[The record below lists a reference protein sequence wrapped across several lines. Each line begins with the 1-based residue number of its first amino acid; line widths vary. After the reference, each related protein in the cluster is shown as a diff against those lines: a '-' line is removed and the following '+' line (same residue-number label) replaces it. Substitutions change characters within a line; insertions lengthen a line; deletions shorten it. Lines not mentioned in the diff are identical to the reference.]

1 MDAGD
6 SEMRHVSGSKQENV
20 QRGTRMARARSA
32 REGFAFAGPHWQ
44 DLRVIVG
51 RYLPDAEPLRRLV
64 PLLLAGFAAAAAIGF
79 AVQLMHGKRAAFETA
94 QHRLELIADSAAANL
109 KDKTL
114 KPDSD
119 WQKALAESLPRG
131 AAVEGRTILL
141 ADAESGIRARA
152 PLDGAPSGDLL
163 TILGPQQPL
172 TTFGA
177 EAGVLR
183 LTLLDGTDALVTV
196 RNVRDAQLA
205 FIQPVEAALAD
216 WRQGARIEITLLVL
230 TGLVLVLLAGGLW
243 YLAPTSARVESR
255 PLAMELTEALPGCG
269 VWRWNLAR
277 GHVHWSM
284 PMYRLLGLQPEDKAM
299 AFGVIARALHP
310 EDDLRGEIDRHL
322 REGASAF
329 DRCFRL
335 RHAAGHW
342 VNFRLRGQITRG
354 LHDREPVLTGMAVIA
369 DHDVVLGSADENA
382 RLRDAV
388 ETISEAFVLWDK
400 DNRLVMCNSKY
411 QQFHGLSD
419 DTVRPGSP
427 YDEVI
432 AAASEPIVSKRVAVA
447 GSNDDDSRTY
457 EAQIEDGRWLHIN
470 ERRTRD
476 GGYVSVGTDI
486 TVLKASQ
493 QRLADSEQQL
503 RASVAELRVSRREL
517 EQQKQQLVDLAE
529 KYALEKN
536 RAEAAN
542 RAKSEFLANIS
553 HELRTPLNAVIGFS
567 EVMQQGLF
575 GPIGHP
581 KYQEYA
587 RDILASGGY
596 LLEVINDILDMSKIE
611 AGRMS
616 LDVGRVDLADIVA
629 DSMKV
634 VSQAAAERNITLAR
648 HGPQHLPLEADRR
661 ALKQVFLNLL
671 SNAVKFTRDGGSVD
685 VHLSRSR
692 GYVKIAIRDTGI
704 GIAEADIAKLGRP
717 FEQVE
722 NQFSKSHQGSGLGL
736 AISRALVELHGGTLR
751 IMSRESQGT
760 TVTCMLPLRP
770 VIAAEEP
777 KLAASA

>member
-1 MDAGD
+1 
-6 SEMRHVSGSKQENV
+6 
-20 QRGTRMARARSA
+20 MARARSA
-32 REGFAFAGPHWQ
+32 REGFGFAGLHWQ
-44 DLRVIVG
+44 DLRTIVG
-51 RYLPDAEPLRRLV
+51 SYLPDAEPLRRLV
-64 PLLLAGFAAAAAIGF
+64 PILLACFVAAAAIGF
-79 AVQLMHGKRAAFETA
+79 TVQLMHGERAAYATA
-94 QHRLELIADSAAANL
+94 EHRLELIADNAAANL
-109 KDKTL
+109 KDNAL
-114 KPDSD
+114 EAEGD
-119 WQKALAESLPRG
+119 WQKALAESLPKG
-131 AAVEGRTILL
+131 AAIDGRIVLL
-141 ADAESGIRARA
+141 ADGDSRIRARA
-152 PLDGAPSGDLL
+152 PLEGTPSGDLL

-177 EAGVLR
+177 EAGIQR
-183 LTLLDGTDALVTV
+183 LTLHDGTDALVTV
-196 RNVRDAQLA
+196 RNVADAQLA
-205 FIQPVEAALAD
+205 FIQPVDAALAD
-216 WRQGARIEITLLVL
+216 WRHGARIEITLLVV

-243 YLAPTSARVESR
+243 YLAPTASAREAGGTFAR
-255 PLAMELTEALPGCG
+255 ELTEALPGCG

-277 GHVHWSM
+277 GHVEWSA
-284 PMYRLLGLQPEDKAM
+284 PMYRLLGLQPADKSMSYGA
-299 AFGVIARALHP
+299 IARALHP

-322 REGASAF
+322 REGATTF

-335 RHAAGHW
+335 RHGAGHW
-342 VNFRLRGQITRG
+342 VNVRLRGRITRG
-354 LHDREPVLTGMAVIA
+354 SHDREPVLTGMAVIA
-369 DHDVVLGSADENA
+369 DPDVVLGSADENA

-388 ETISEAFVLWDK
+388 ETISEAFVLWDR

-447 GSNDDDSRTY
+447 GTDDDDSRTY

-486 TVLKASQ
+486 TVLKESQ

-634 VSQAAAERNITLAR
+634 VSQAASERNITLAR

-751 IMSRESQGT
+751 ITSREGQGT

-770 VIAAEEP
+770 GIAAEEP

>member
-1 MDAGD
+1 
-6 SEMRHVSGSKQENV
+6 
-20 QRGTRMARARSA
+20 MARARSA
-32 REGFAFAGPHWQ
+32 RGGFAFAGPHWQ
-44 DLRVIVG
+44 DLRALVG
-51 RYLPDAEPLRRLV
+51 RHLPDAELLRRLV
-64 PLLLAGFAAAAAIGF
+64 PFLLAAFTAVALIGF
-79 AVQLMHGKRAAFETA
+79 TFQLIQAKRAALDA
-94 QHRLELIADSAAANL
+94 ARHQLALIADNTASNL
-109 KDKTL
+109 KNKTL
-114 KPDSD
+114 SSSTS
-119 WQKALAESLPRG
+119 WQSALAASLPRG
-131 AAVEGRTILL
+131 ATAAGRTAFL
-141 ADAESGIRARA
+141 ADAEGDIQGHA
-152 PLDGAPSGDLL
+152 PLDGSHSRNLL

-183 LTLLDGTDALVTV
+183 ITLLDGTDAIVTV
-196 RNVRDAQLA
+196 RNVPQTDAQLA
-205 FIQPVEAALAD
+205 FVQPVGAALAD
-216 WRQGARIEITLLVL
+216 WRREAGLEITLLVL
-230 TGLVLVLLAGGLW
+230 TGFVLVLLAGALW
-243 YLAPTSARVESR
+243 HLAPTASR
-255 PLAMELTEALPGCG
+255 DDGGALAKELTEALPGCG

-277 GHVHWSM
+277 GHVQWSA
-284 PMYRLLGLQPEDKAM
+284 PMYRLLGLEPRDKAM
-299 AFGVIARALHP
+299 AFRVISQALHP
-310 EDDLRGEIDRHL
+310 EDDLRGEVDRHL
-322 REGASAF
+322 REGASLF
-329 DRCFRL
+329 DGCFRL
-335 RHAAGHW
+335 RHADGHW
-342 VNFRLRGQITRG
+342 VGFRLRGHITRS
-354 LHDREPVLTGMAVIA
+354 LIDREPRLTGIAVIA
-369 DHDVVLGSADENA
+369 DYNVAPGSADENA

-388 ETISEAFVLWDK
+388 ETISEAFVLWDR

-411 QQFHGLSD
+411 QQFHGLPD

-447 GSNDDDSRTY
+447 GTNDDDSRTY

-486 TVLKASQ
+486 TVLKESQ

-503 RASVAELRVSRREL
+503 RASVAELRLSRREL

-567 EVMQQGLF
+567 EVMQQALF
-575 GPIGHP
+575 GPLGHP

-587 RDILASGGY
+587 RDIYASGAY

-616 LDVGRVDLADIVA
+616 LDAGSVDLADIVE

-634 VSQAAAERNITLAR
+634 VSQTAAERNIALAR
-648 HGPQHLPLEADRR
+648 HGPQHLVLEADRR

-692 GYVKIAIRDTGI
+692 GHVKIAIKDTGI
-704 GIAEADIAKLGRP
+704 GIPETDIAKLGRP

-736 AISRALVELHGGTLR
+736 AISRALIELHGGSLR
-751 IMSRESQGT
+751 ITSREGQGT
-760 TVTCMLPLRP
+760 TVTCTLPVRP
-770 VIAAEEP
+770 VMAEEQP

>member
-1 MDAGD
+1 
-6 SEMRHVSGSKQENV
+6 
-20 QRGTRMARARSA
+20 MARVRSA
-32 REGFAFAGPHWQ
+32 RDGFAYAGPHWQ
-44 DLRVIVG
+44 DLRAIVG
-51 RYLPDAEPLRRLV
+51 RHLPNAELLRRLV
-64 PLLLAGFAAAAAIGF
+64 PLLLIGF
-79 AVQLMHGKRAAFETA
+79 VLVALTGFTFQIIHSKHTALDAASHQLA
-94 QHRLELIADSAAANL
+94 LIADSTSLNL
-109 KDKTL
+109 KERTL
-114 KPDSD
+114 ASSTD
-119 WQKALAESLPRG
+119 WQGALADSLPKS
-131 AAVEGRTILL
+131 ATADGRSALL
-141 ADAESGIRARA
+141 ADAEGTIQARA
-152 PLDGAPSGDLL
+152 PLGGSRAGNLL

-183 LTLLDGTDALVTV
+183 LSLLDGTDAIVTV
-196 RNVRDAQLA
+196 RNVPQTDAQLA
-205 FIQPVEAALAD
+205 FVQPIDAALTEWSAA
-216 WRQGARIEITLLVL
+216 ARIEITLLVL
-230 TGLVLVLLAGGLW
+230 TGLVLALLAGGLW
-243 YLAPTSARVESR
+243 YLAPTTANADDGA
-255 PLAMELTEALPGCG
+255 LAKELTEALPGCG

-277 GHVHWSM
+277 GHVHWSA
-284 PMYRLLGLQPEDKAM
+284 PMYRLLGLEPSAKAM
-299 AFGVIARALHP
+299 AFRAISQALHP
-310 EDDLRGEIDRHL
+310 DDDLRGEIDRHL
-322 REGASAF
+322 REGSTVF
-329 DRCFRL
+329 DGCFRL
-335 RHAAGHW
+335 RHARGNW
-342 VNFRLRGQITRG
+342 VNLRLRGHITRT
-354 LHDREPVLTGMAVIA
+354 LPDREPCLTGIAVIA
-369 DHDVVLGSADENA
+369 EQDLAPGSADENA

-388 ETISEAFVLWDK
+388 ETISEAFVLWDR

-411 QQFHGLSD
+411 QQFHGLPD
-419 DTVRPGSP
+419 DLVRAGSP

-447 GSNDDDSRTY
+447 GTDDDDSRTY
-457 EAQIEDGRWLHIN
+457 EARIEDGRWLHIN

-486 TVLKASQ
+486 TVLKESQ
-493 QRLADSEQQL
+493 QRLAESEHQL
-503 RASVAELRVSRREL
+503 KASVAELRLSRREL

-567 EVMQQGLF
+567 EVMQQALF
-575 GPIGHP
+575 GPLGHP

-587 RDILASGGY
+587 RDIFTSGAY

-616 LDVGRVDLADIVA
+616 LDVGNVDLGDIVA

-634 VSQAAAERNITLAR
+634 VSQAAAERNITLDR
-648 HGPQHLPLEADRR
+648 HGPQHLVLEADRR

-692 GYVKIAIRDTGI
+692 GHVKIAIKDTGI
-704 GIAEADIAKLGRP
+704 GIAEADIAKLGKP

-736 AISRALVELHGGTLR
+736 AISSALVELHGGSLR
-751 IMSRESQGT
+751 ITSREGQGT
-760 TVTCMLPLRP
+760 TVTCMLPVRP
-770 VIAAEEP
+770 VMTGEAP

>member
-1 MDAGD
+1 
-6 SEMRHVSGSKQENV
+6 
-20 QRGTRMARARSA
+20 MARVRSA
-32 REGFAFAGPHWQ
+32 RDGFALAGPHWQ
-44 DLRVIVG
+44 DFRAIVD
-51 RYLPDAEPLRRLV
+51 RHLPNAELLRRLV
-64 PLLLAGFAAAAAIGF
+64 PLLLIGF
-79 AVQLMHGKRAAFETA
+79 VLVALTGFTFQLTHSKRAALGAATHQLA
-94 QHRLELIADSAAANL
+94 LIADSTALNL

-114 KPDSD
+114 SSSAN
-119 WQKALAESLPRG
+119 WQGALAESLSKG
-131 AAVEGRTILL
+131 ATADGRSALL
-141 ADAESGIRARA
+141 ADADGTIQARA
-152 PLDGAPSGDLL
+152 PLGGSPMGNLL

-183 LTLLDGTDALVTV
+183 LSLLDGTDAIVTV
-196 RNVRDAQLA
+196 RNVPQTDAQLA
-205 FIQPVEAALAD
+205 FIQPVDAVLAEWSGAARL
-216 WRQGARIEITLLVL
+216 EITLLAL
-230 TGLVLVLLAGGLW
+230 TGLVLALLAGGLW
-243 YLAPTSARVESR
+243 YLAPGAARADDGA
-255 PLAMELTEALPGCG
+255 LAKELTEALPGCG

-277 GHVHWSM
+277 GHVHWSA
-284 PMYRLLGLQPEDKAM
+284 PMFRLLGLEPTGKAM
-299 AFGVIARALHP
+299 SFRAISQALHP
-310 EDDLRGEIDRHL
+310 DDDLRGEIDRRL
-322 REGASAF
+322 GEGSSVF
-329 DRCFRL
+329 DGCFRL
-335 RHAAGHW
+335 RHANGHF
-342 VNFRLRGQITRG
+342 VALRLRGHITRP
-354 LHDREPVLTGMAVIA
+354 LPDREPCLTGIAVIA
-369 DHDVVLGSADENA
+369 EQDLAPGSADENA

-388 ETISEAFVLWDK
+388 ETISEAFVLWDR

-411 QQFHGLSD
+411 QQFHGLAD
-419 DTVRPGSP
+419 DTVRAGSP

-447 GSNDDDSRTY
+447 GTDDDDSRTY

-486 TVLKASQ
+486 TVLKQSQ
-493 QRLADSEQQL
+493 QRLAESEQQL
-503 RASVAELRVSRREL
+503 RASVSELRLSRREL

-567 EVMQQGLF
+567 EVMQQALF
-575 GPIGHP
+575 GPLGHP

-587 RDILASGGY
+587 RDIYTSGAY

-616 LDVGRVDLADIVA
+616 LDVSNVDLADIVA

-634 VSQAAAERNITLAR
+634 VSQAAAERNITLDR
-648 HGPQHLPLEADRR
+648 HGPQHLVLEADRR

-692 GYVKIAIRDTGI
+692 GHVKIAIKDTGI
-704 GIAEADIAKLGRP
+704 GIAEDDIAKLGRP

-736 AISRALVELHGGTLR
+736 AISRALVELHGGALR
-751 IMSRESQGT
+751 ITSREGQGT
-760 TVTCMLPLRP
+760 TVTCTLPVRP
-770 VIAAEEP
+770 VMTGEEP
-777 KLAASA
+777 QLAASA

>member
-1 MDAGD
+1 
-6 SEMRHVSGSKQENV
+6 
-20 QRGTRMARARSA
+20 MARARSA
-32 REGFAFAGPHWQ
+32 RDGFAFAGPHWQ
-44 DLRVIVG
+44 DLRAIVG
-51 RYLPDAEPLRRLV
+51 RHLPNAELLRLV
-64 PLLLAGFAAAAAIGF
+64 PLLLIGFAAIALVGF
-79 AVQLMHGKRAAFETA
+79 TVQLIHSKHTALDAASHQLA
-94 QHRLELIADSAAANL
+94 LIADSASLNL

-114 KPDSD
+114 NSSAN
-119 WQKALAESLPRG
+119 WQSALADSLPRG
-131 AAVEGRTILL
+131 ATADGRVAFL
-141 ADAESGIRARA
+141 ADAEGTIQAHA
-152 PLDGAPSGDLL
+152 PLDGSRNGNLL

-183 LTLLDGTDALVTV
+183 LSLQDGTDTIVTV
-196 RNVRDAQLA
+196 RNVTQTDAQLA
-205 FIQPVEAALAD
+205 FIQPVGAALAD
-216 WRQGARIEITLLVL
+216 WQRAASLEITLLIL
-230 TGLVLVLLAGGLW
+230 TGLVLALLAGILW
-243 YLAPTSARVESR
+243 YLAPAAAREDNGA
-255 PLAMELTEALPGCG
+255 LAKELTEALPGCG
-269 VWRWNLAR
+269 LWRWNLAR
-277 GHVHWSM
+277 GHVHWSA
-284 PMYRLLGLQPEDKAM
+284 PMYQLLGLPPSAKTM
-299 AFGVIARALHP
+299 AFRAISQALHP
-310 EDDLRGEIDRHL
+310 DDDLRGEINRHL
-322 REGASAF
+322 REGTSLF
-329 DRCFRL
+329 DGCFRL
-335 RHAAGHW
+335 RHADGHW
-342 VNFRLRGQITRG
+342 VALRLRGQITRR
-354 LHDREPVLTGMAVIA
+354 LQDREPCLTGIAVIA
-369 DHDVVLGSADENA
+369 EHDFAPGSADENA

-388 ETISEAFVLWDK
+388 ETISEAFVLWDR

-411 QQFHGLSD
+411 QQFHGLPD
-419 DTVRPGSP
+419 DMVRAGSP

-447 GSNDDDSRTY
+447 GTDDDDSRTY
-457 EAQIEDGRWLHIN
+457 EAQIDDGRWLHIN

-486 TVLKASQ
+486 TVLKESQ

-503 RASVAELRVSRREL
+503 KASVAELRLSRREL

-567 EVMQQGLF
+567 EVMQQALF
-575 GPIGHP
+575 GPLGHP

-587 RDILASGGY
+587 RDIFTSGAY

-616 LDVGRVDLADIVA
+616 LDVGSVDLGDIVE

-634 VSQAAAERNITLAR
+634 VSQAAAERKITLDR
-648 HGPQHLPLEADRR
+648 HGPQHLTLEADRR

-692 GYVKIAIRDTGI
+692 GYVKIAIKDTGI
-704 GIAEADIAKLGRP
+704 GIPEADIAKLGRP

-751 IMSRESQGT
+751 ITSRESQGT
-760 TVTCMLPLRP
+760 TVTCTFPMRP
-770 VIAAEEP
+770 VIADEAP